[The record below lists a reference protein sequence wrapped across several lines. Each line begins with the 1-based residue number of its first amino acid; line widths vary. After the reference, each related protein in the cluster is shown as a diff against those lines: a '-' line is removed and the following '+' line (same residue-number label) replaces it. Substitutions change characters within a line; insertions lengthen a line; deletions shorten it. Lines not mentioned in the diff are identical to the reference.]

1 LVGVPDSLGVFFEG
15 GGAFEVEAPA
25 RAVGR
30 YAAQPLRSGFARNPD
45 RISGRVA
52 IAEVPVGR
60 GRVILF
66 GFRPQFRG
74 QTHGAF
80 RLLFNAVLLAAP

>member
-1 LVGVPDSLGVFFEG
+1 VPDSLGVFFEG
-15 GGAFEVEAPA
+15 GGAFELDAPA
-25 RAVGR
+25 RALGW
-30 YAAQPLRSGFARNPD
+30 YAARPLRSGFARNGE
-45 RISGRVA
+45 RISGKAAVVEVA
-52 IAEVPVGR
+52 VGG

>member
-1 LVGVPDSLGVFFEG
+1 MPVCE
-15 GGAFEVEAPA
+15 
-25 RAVGR
+25 
-30 YAAQPLRSGFARNPD
+30 
-45 RISGRVA
+45 RISGKAAGV
-52 IAEVPVGR
+52 EVPVGR
-60 GRVILF
+60 GRAILF